1 MNKVKYSIEDLQEL
15 AREMNEVM
23 GLDPEINTELG
34 YQELLDTIKVNMEDV
49 QAGRENEEMD
59 DREEFTEHAWN
70 MLSELGC
77 DAAVEVAYNDELPE
91 DELPEDEL
99 PEDELPEDELPEDE
113 PEEES
118 EFEESEEESEESE
131 PTAMEDIAEEMK
143 EAKKLKDLKKMVEF
157 YSDIFKDI
165 YESLDDY
172 AGLQGH
178 RKLKSDMEKVLSDE
192 SIESEQEETPPTTAI
207 STDEEIQQEIN
218 DSGNDEEEPK
228 EEKQTETNSSS
239 NYSRTQSFL
248 DAVQELCGNGATRA
262 ELLSKANE
270 LYDNANNTSTR
281 SNPTNIAASVLTS
294 LDYFGVLE
302 YDKGKYKFNG

>member
-91 DELPEDEL
+91 DE
-99 PEDELPEDELPEDE
+99 PEDE
-113 PEEES
+113 PEEEPEEES
-118 EFEESEEESEESE
+118 EFEESEEESEESEEESEESE

-207 STDEEIQQEIN
+207 STDEEIQQEQESVEN
-218 DSGNDEEEPK
+218 PTPENDENEQ
-228 EEKQTETNSSS
+228 KQTETNSSS

-281 SNPTNIAASVLTS
+281 SNPTNIAASVLAS